1 MSIVTLLQ
9 EQGYDY
15 VEGSSTRATGTCDLD
30 EVVLRDDLA
39 AYLRSRYKNDGIT
52 EQEVENAIRVI
63 TQRTG
68 GSPLPPRYPSAVQDE
83 RVAQQSRPYPLA
95 GCRFHTVCNVH

>member
-15 VEGSSTRATGTCDLD
+15 VEGSSTLATGTCDLD

-39 AYLRSRYKNDGIT
+39 AYQRSR
-52 EQEVENAIRVI
+52 
-63 TQRTG
+63 
-68 GSPLPPRYPSAVQDE
+68 
-83 RVAQQSRPYPLA
+83 
-95 GCRFHTVCNVH
+95 